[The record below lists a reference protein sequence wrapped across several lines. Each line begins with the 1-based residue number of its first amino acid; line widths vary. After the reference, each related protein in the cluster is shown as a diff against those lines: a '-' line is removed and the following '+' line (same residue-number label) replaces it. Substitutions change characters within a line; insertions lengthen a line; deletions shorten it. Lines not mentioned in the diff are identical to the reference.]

1 MNAFTQKTLNGT
13 TSKKKNSHNDFN
25 SFRIEALEPRLLQQV
40 ANLSARQCQ
49 KASFLSLRSPC
60 MVVMSA
66 SPTAAD
72 WLLEFS
78 SVESVV
84 SGVESGL
91 SSTAVTNELNHDVNC
106 IAA

>member
-1 MNAFTQKTLNGT
+1 MSNRKNNTK
-13 TSKKKNSHNDFN
+13 SKKTSNKKATGNSHNDFN

-66 SPTAAD
+66 FRRA
-72 WLLEFS
+72 
-78 SVESVV
+78 
-84 SGVESGL
+84 
-91 SSTAVTNELNHDVNC
+91 
-106 IAA
+106 

>member
-1 MNAFTQKTLNGT
+1 MSNRKNNTK
-13 TSKKKNSHNDFN
+13 SKKTTGNSHNDFN

-84 SGVESGL
+84 SGAESG
-91 SSTAVTNELNHDVNC
+91 LNHDVDN